1 MDRIYEA
8 PEILPVDAFPAPEDF
23 DVARYT
29 REVFR
34 MYDSQEPEEVAFLCC
49 NEVMKG
55 VIDKFGRDIPVE
67 IVDTDHFRIRVK
79 VCLSPTFYSWVFQ
92 WDGKLRIEGP
102 EAAVN
107 GYREMVLRALG

>member
-8 PEILPVDAFPAPEDF
+8 PEILPVDALPALENF

-55 VIDKFGRDIPVE
+55 VIDKFGRDYLL
-67 IVDTDHFRIRVK
+67 HF
-79 VCLSPTFYSWVFQ
+79 LY
-92 WDGKLRIEGP
+92 
-102 EAAVN
+102 
-107 GYREMVLRALG
+107 VL